1 MVKKVFVGVLL
12 AAAFGFLVFGAVN
25 RTLAKGLESEPLALS
40 ETNLAGNGGN
50 GNGGNLNYQYQEQV
64 LDGGVDDCIADG
76 EAYGAGAGFG
86 PGNAEG
92 YVVPPEDGTGYGYG
106 SERGLG
112 NQPED
117 APLDG
122 TGDGIADV
130 DEWITV
136 SGVVD
141 TASSYAVVVT
151 LSDGTVLSIDG
162 RELYSLTDL
171 GFVANPGDSLT
182 IVGFYE
188 DGIFEVGTVENTTTG
203 QTTVIREDD
212 GTPLWAGSGGV
223 NTGTG
228 TGRGFGG
235 GGRR

>member
-12 AAAFGFLVFGAVN
+12 AAVFGLLLFGAVN
-25 RTLAKGLESEPLALS
+25 RTQAKGLENEPLALS
-40 ETNLAGNGGN
+40 ESAQAGNGVN
-50 GNGGNLNYQYQEQV
+50 GNGGTLNYQYQQQV

-86 PGNAEG
+86 PGNADG
-92 YVVPPEDGTGYGYG
+92 NVVPPEDGTGYGFG
-106 SERGLG
+106 SDRGLG
-112 NQPED
+112 NQPEG

-136 SGVVD
+136 SGVVES
-141 TASSYAVVVT
+141 ASAYEVIVT
-151 LSDGTVLSIDG
+151 LSDGTVVSLDG
-162 RELYSLTDL
+162 RELYFLSEL
-171 GFVANPGDSLT
+171 GFAAEPGDSLT

-188 DGIFEVGTVENTTTG
+188 DGIFEVGQVTVDG

-223 NTGTG
+223 STG

-235 GGRR
+235 GRR